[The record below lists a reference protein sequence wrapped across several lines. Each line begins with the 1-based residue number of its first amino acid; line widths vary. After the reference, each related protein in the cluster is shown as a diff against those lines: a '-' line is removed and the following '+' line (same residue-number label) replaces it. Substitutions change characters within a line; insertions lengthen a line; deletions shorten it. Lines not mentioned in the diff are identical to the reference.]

1 MNIWEKKKMTR
12 KEGVGGL
19 VHSVYPYFLMS
30 LYLYFFKWLVT
41 LDEIYWKSN
50 DIPAHKRMVI
60 FLPLQ
65 FPPKNYARSHTGIF

>member
-1 MNIWEKKKMTR
+1 MKIWEKKDDSQR
-12 KEGVGGL
+12 RGGGL
-19 VHSVYPYFLMS
+19 VHRVYPYFLMS
-30 LYLYFFKWLVT
+30 LYLYFFKLLVT